1 MSCIYKDQLMEFTAL
16 YDHLRNYLWH
26 MRYLETASG
35 VPDIGGYP
43 VKTVFVTMLSPHQR
57 NWLQANV
64 RDAQG
69 NLIRLYADDGRTAL

>member
-1 MSCIYKDQLMEFTAL
+1 MEFTVM

-35 VPDIGGYP
+35 VPDIAGHP

-57 NWLQANV
+57 DWLQANV